1 VTRLLYGDP
10 ARRALLVGAGR
21 MAGLLRPTLGPLA
34 RTVAIDRLTGSRPP
48 EILDSGATIARRTLQ
63 IRDPFEDMGAMI
75 VRHVAWRV
83 FDEVGDGSATA
94 AVLCHAALR
103 EAIRVIAAGAQP
115 VAVRHGLEC
124 ALRVARES
132 LRNQARPIDQPALL
146 ATMLSGTLREVGLA
160 ETIAEVIDSVGP
172 DGAIDI
178 QSSEGTRTL
187 VEYVD
192 GVRWNE
198 GFVSSFLLPE
208 RDATSVRVLE
218 PRILLTNHTLD
229 RAEQLLPT
237 LEACVAADQRN
248 LLVVAPEI
256 RDAAVGLLTLNRER
270 GVLQGVLAVKA
281 PAFGEQRTGIL
292 EDLAT
297 ITGGRCLTQER
308 HDRLEDVRLSDL
320 GHARQA
326 WATRLAFGIL
336 GGRGDRAAIRQRI
349 AAAKADLSSVGTD
362 DAYTRDKIKE
372 RIGKL
377 GGTAAIVHVGA
388 PSVSE
393 QEDVKLR
400 IEAAVRATRCAVQ
413 DGVVAGSGA
422 ALLACIPALE
432 RMPVRDDKSVGVH
445 ALARALAEP
454 MRCII
459 RNAGL
464 ESEPLLHEART
475 RKAVAFDVV
484 QERWRDDLF
493 DPLTVVQTALETAIS
508 AAASALTAEVL
519 IRRTGLSASVSP

>member
-1 VTRLLYGDP
+1 MTRLLYGDP

-349 AAAKADLSSVGTD
+349 AAAKAELSSVGTD
-362 DAYTRDKIKE
+362 DAYTRDK
-372 RIGKL
+372 
-377 GGTAAIVHVGA
+377 
-388 PSVSE
+388 SE